1 VSQALIQSRQV
12 ITAHSKSFALAS
24 RVLPPASRD
33 RAVVLYGFC
42 RRADDAVD
50 GVPARHQGAAVA
62 RLEAE
67 LDDVYAGRATG
78 EPLLDAFAE
87 LVSACRIPRAYPAE
101 LLAGMRMDALA
112 RRYQTTAELL
122 EYCFRVAGTVGL
134 MMCHVLGLED
144 EDALRNATHLGIAM
158 QLTNICRDVA
168 EDWAMDRLYV
178 PDDVLAACGAAGLAG
193 DLGGPFPGQAR
204 EPMRRAVRHLLAEA
218 DVYYRSGDRGL
229 RALPWRAAL
238 AVRTARLVYADIGTR
253 IHRQG
258 CDPLRGRAYVPG
270 WRKLLLCGRAA
281 ASAALEAPAR
291 VVRRGRP
298 AIPERTMRFPHDVLP
313 V

>member
-1 VSQALIQSRQV
+1 VSQALVESRQV
-12 ITAHSKSFALAS
+12 IAAKSRSFALAS

-33 RAVVLYGFC
+33 RAVVLYAFC

-50 GVPARHQGAAVA
+50 GAPPAAQADALA

-78 EPLLDAFAE
+78 DPLLEAFAE
-87 LVSACRIPRAYPAE
+87 LAGTCQIPRTYPAE
-101 LLAGMRMDALA
+101 LLAGMRMDVIGQ
-112 RRYQTTAELL
+112 RYQTVDELL

-134 MMCHVLGLED
+134 MMCHVLGVSD
-144 EDALRNATHLGIAM
+144 QDALRNATHLGIAM

-168 EDWAMDRLYV
+168 EDWAMDRLY
-178 PDDVLAACGAAGLAG
+178 
-193 DLGGPFPGQAR
+193 GGPFPGQAR
-204 EPMRRAVRHLLAEA
+204 EPMRQAVRHLLAEA

-229 RALPWRAAL
+229 PALPWRAAL
-238 AVRTARLVYADIGTR
+238 AVRTARLVYAGIGDQLR
-253 IHRQG
+253 RQDH
-258 CDPLRGRAYVPG
+258 DPLRGRAVVPG
-270 WRKLLLCGRAA
+270 WRKLWLCGRAA
-281 ASAALEAPAR
+281 AGAAVEAPAR

-298 AIPERTMRFPHDVLP
+298 AVPERTMRFPHDVLP

>member
-1 VSQALIQSRQV
+1 MTQALVQSRQV
-12 ITAHSKSFALAS
+12 IAASSKSFALAS

-33 RAVVLYGFC
+33 RAVVLYAFC

-50 GVPARHQGAAVA
+50 GVPADRQAAA
-62 RLEAE
+62 LDRLEAE
-67 LDDVYAGRATG
+67 LAEVYAGRATG
-78 EPLLDAFAE
+78 EPLLAAFAE
-87 LVSACRIPRAYPAE
+87 LVTTCRIPRDYPAE
-101 LLAGMRMDALA
+101 LLAGMRMDVLA
-112 RRYQTTAELL
+112 RRYHTMDELL

-134 MMCHVLGLED
+134 MMCHVLELED
-144 EDALRNATHLGIAM
+144 DAALRNAVHLGIAM

-178 PDDVLAACGAAGLAG
+178 PDEVLAACGAAGLAAE
-193 DLGGPFPGQAR
+193 LGGPFPGQAR
-204 EPMRRAVRHLLAEA
+204 APMRRAVRRLLADA
-218 DVYYRSGDRGL
+218 DVYYRSGDRGM

-253 IHRQG
+253 IHRQD
-258 CDPLRGRAYVPG
+258 CDPLRGRAFVPG
-270 WRKLLLCGRAA
+270 WRKLLLCSRAA

-291 VVRRGRP
+291 LRRRGRP
-298 AIPERTMRFPHDVLP
+298 AVPERTMRFPHDVLP